1 MQKGLRL
8 YSVALALL
16 LLLPASVGQAAR
28 EQFIPFGIDDAPSAS
43 AVQYQSITGNG
54 EVASW
59 TNTESEVKLVFPTE
73 GQISKFWLRALTAP
87 GASKTNTIK
96 LRLNGADT
104 SNSLVFS
111 GTTNLL
117 QQTLTKTSI
126 STGDLVDFSSTPAG
140 TPAASFYYGG
150 VSFRPTN
157 PNETV
162 MMGSTGD
169 VSLGNTLRY
178 LSPSALANGAT
189 TESDVWTVIPEY
201 SGGTYGTVTKFVVA
215 LDVAP
220 GGVQSRTFTL
230 RKNGADEA
238 MSITISGTSVIAS
251 TTSNTF
257 DLDDGD
263 TLSVKMTTSG
273 SAATSKAYFGIV
285 IEPLRVGDY
294 IIAGVSGGSLS
305 TTGSAYEYN
314 FPSTGNSAWTST
326 KSDKAQGGN
335 WNHYVTSIGMKLSRA
350 PNSGGGSGKSYEYYL
365 ENPSAGASRA
375 HVVDAATYNNSSQF
389 SWGSRMF
396 NFLNGRTLAFGSP
409 SVATAAWSLQ
419 MRYLGE

>member
-1 MQKGLRL
+1 MQKKLRL

-16 LLLPASVGQAAR
+16 LLLPGGVSQAAR
-28 EQFIPFGIDDAPSAS
+28 EQFIPFGIDDAPSTA

-54 EVASW
+54 EVSVW
-59 TNTESEVKLVFPTE
+59 TNTESEVKLAFPTE
-73 GQISKFWLRALTAP
+73 GVISRLWLRALTAP
-87 GASKTNTIK
+87 GASKANTIK

-104 SNSLVFS
+104 SNSIVFS

-117 QQTLTKTSI
+117 QQTLTKTSVV
-126 STGDLVDFSSTPAG
+126 TGDLVDFSSTPSG
-140 TPAASFYYGG
+140 TPAASLYYGG
-150 VSFRPTN
+150 ISFRPTD

-169 VSLGNTLRY
+169 VSLGNSLRY

-201 SGGTYGTVTKFVVA
+201 SGGTFGTVTKFVVV
-215 LDVAP
+215 LDVEP

-230 RKNGADEA
+230 RKNGVDEA
-238 MSITISGTSVIAS
+238 MSVTISGTSVIAT

-257 DLDDGD
+257 DLNDGD
-263 TLSVKMTTSG
+263 TLSIKATTSG
-273 SAATSKAYFGIV
+273 SANTSKAYWGIV
-285 IEPLRVGDY
+285 IEPVRVGDY

-305 TTGSAYEYN
+305 TTGASYEYN
-314 FPSTGNSAWTST
+314 FVSTGNSAWTAT
-326 KSDKAQGGN
+326 KSDKSQGGG

-350 PNSGGGSGKSYEYYL
+350 PNTGGGSGKSYEWFL
-365 ENPSAGASRA
+365 ENPSSGGNRA
-375 HVVDAATYNNSSQF
+375 HVVDAATYNNGGQF
-389 SWGSRMF
+389 YWGSKMF
-396 NFLNGRTLAFGSP
+396 NFMNGRTLAFGSP
-409 SVATAAWSLQ
+409 AVATAAWSLQ